1 MTNIQAEHIEV
12 NIQDG
17 MWRLIPT
24 GDDAPS
30 LLPVFEVTRGS
41 GVMEYTPKFG
51 EDHRLPG
58 TVLSVEYVRAVVIG
72 YEEKSQR
79 WLLGLHIARREED
92 KARWM
97 ELVRWPA
104 GDNAL
109 YASAAQQAGRELAE
123 YIGCP
128 LKIFGAKKLP
138 QTTSEPARSGVTG
151 PLTPHKR
158 EDIGPQRVKL
168 FAQSVKLPVQYP
180 GMWLGQAGRTGVAL
194 RLSKEV
200 TSAKS
205 GGVAPSFNQCV
216 IDTEQ
221 GMIRMIPPTGLL
233 GAFLSGQQARV
244 ISTRDVRNVEMR
256 FVISQRHTHEKAEKD
271 LLTEKT
277 YTTYSWNV
285 YLTLPDESLLLAQ
298 TNHST
303 SSDLSRKRATVSD
316 KFSVNTKEGIE
327 YLRQHQADQEAY
339 EAAENYARTVAVV
352 IASALGT
359 HLVNTEVDD

>member
-1 MTNIQAEHIEV
+1 MMINIPAEQIEI

-24 GDDAPS
+24 GEEVLS
-30 LLPVFEVTRGS
+30 SLPVFEVTRGS

-92 KARWM
+92 KARWL
-97 ELVRWPA
+97 ELVRWPG

-109 YASAAQQAGRELAE
+109 YASAAQQSGRELAE

-138 QTTSEPARSGVTG
+138 QQVKGEPARSGVTG
-151 PLTPHKR
+151 PLIPHKR

-168 FAQSVKLPVQYP
+168 FAQSVRLPVQYP
-180 GMWLGQAGRTGVAL
+180 GMWLGQGGRTGIAL
-194 RLSKEV
+194 RLSKDV
-200 TSAKS
+200 TSSKS

-216 IDTEQ
+216 VDSEQ
-221 GMIRMIPPTGLL
+221 GMIRLIPPTGLL
-233 GAFLSGQQARV
+233 GTFLGGQQA
-244 ISTRDVRNVEMR
+244 
-256 FVISQRHTHEKAEKD
+256 
-271 LLTEKT
+271 
-277 YTTYSWNV
+277 
-285 YLTLPDESLLLAQ
+285 
-298 TNHST
+298 
-303 SSDLSRKRATVSD
+303 
-316 KFSVNTKEGIE
+316 
-327 YLRQHQADQEAY
+327 
-339 EAAENYARTVAVV
+339 
-352 IASALGT
+352 
-359 HLVNTEVDD
+359 